1 MTGKLREM
9 LPLAGGEWLV
19 SFVTRSHPGELFD
32 RLKDKDVSVE
42 IKRYSPGR
50 SLTANAFAWAL
61 CSDIGKALK
70 PPLAKEDV
78 YRMAIKAVGVYSEVG
93 VFIWDIPTVVQRWSD
108 RGTGWFA
115 EVVGDAGTGRKWLHL
130 YYGSSTYT
138 VNEMR
143 VLLEWLV
150 DQCQQ
155 MQIPIPLSEKDEE
168 DLLERWGQR

>member
-19 SFVTRSHPGELFD
+19 SFVTRSHPVELFD
-32 RLKDKDVSVE
+32 KLKDKEISVE

-50 SLTANAFAWAL
+50 SKDANAMCWAL
-61 CSDIGKALK
+61 CADIGKSLK

-78 YRMAIKAVGVYSEVG
+78 YRMAIKAVGVYTEV
-93 VFIWDIPTVVQRWSD
+93 VLYVWDVRTVVSRWQE

-115 EVVGDAGTGRKWLHL
+115 DVIDDAGTGKKRLFL

-138 VNEMR
+138 VGEMR
-143 VLLEWLV
+143 VLLDWLV
-150 DQCQQ
+150 DQAEQ
-155 MQIPIPLSEKDEE
+155 MEIPIPLSKEAEKE
-168 DLLERWGQR
+168 LLERWGRR